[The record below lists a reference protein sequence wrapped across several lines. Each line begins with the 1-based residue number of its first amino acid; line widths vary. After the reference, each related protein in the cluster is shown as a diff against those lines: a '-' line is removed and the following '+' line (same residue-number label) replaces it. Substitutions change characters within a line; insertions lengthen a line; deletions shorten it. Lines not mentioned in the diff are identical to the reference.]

1 MEMIDAKTM
10 RVVLENMEHAAQEA
24 LRSDSAFS
32 EALQALKWE
41 IERDPQV
48 KSAMHKL
55 RTTGNIVF
63 STFVPQIRVRVR
75 TDEGVISLP
84 PRPEAVAERSAQLT
98 HELRKAVCA
107 AIMRSH
113 HRAELDVI
121 LNEVVGASD
130 RFEGMAAEI
139 ERAGYEVVICLDI
152 SAYAQVRESSH
163 RRLEFPE
170 TKAPDTREEPL
181 SRLLTAKDLKFLEAL
196 KIKS

>member
-1 MEMIDAKTM
+1 MIDAKTM

-24 LRSDSAFS
+24 LRSDSAFR

-48 KSAMHKL
+48 QSAMHKF
-55 RTTGNIVF
+55 RITGNIVSSSF
-63 STFVPQIRVRVR
+63 APQIRVRVR

-84 PRPEAVAERSAQLT
+84 ARPEAGAERSAQLT

-107 AIMRSH
+107 AIMRSRL
-113 HRAELDVI
+113 RAELDGI
-121 LNEVVGASD
+121 LNEAVGASD

-139 ERAGYEVVICLDI
+139 ERAGHEVVICLDI

-163 RRLEFPE
+163 PRLEFPE
-170 TKAPDTREEPL
+170 TKALDTREEPL
-181 SRLLTAKDLKFLEAL
+181 SRLLTTRDLKFLEAL

>member
-1 MEMIDAKTM
+1 MVAQKVVRLSWEVPETGIGSTLGCHRIDDVGLEFVDVGGADLVENSLFQDLLFVCGHG
-10 RVVLENMEHAAQEA
+10 VVGG
-24 LRSDSAFS
+24 S
-32 EALQALKWE
+32 
-41 IERDPQV
+41 
-48 KSAMHKL
+48 KS
-55 RTTGNIVF
+55 G
-63 STFVPQIRVRVR
+63 
-75 TDEGVISLP
+75 
-84 PRPEAVAERSAQLT
+84 AE
-98 HELRKAVCA
+98 
-107 AIMRSH
+107 H
-113 HRAELDVI
+113 HRPDVCRRRQP
-121 LNEVVGASD
+121 VGASD